1 MRTLSAHQARA
12 TIEHIAGV
20 NIVRTITQEPTA
32 THIDGSQVTAATE
45 NVRQVFYLVDVEAAQ
60 VKHRQA
66 RAILEHGA
74 HSNDLGGV
82 EVAHVKRSQTRAIL
96 EHAVHISDL
105 GGVEVTHVKA

>member
-12 TIEHIAGV
+12 TIEHIVGV
-20 NIVRTITQEPTA
+20 NIVRTIQKPTA

-45 NVRQVFYLVDVEAAQ
+45 NVRLVFYLVDVEAAQ